1 VDTGDGH
8 RGAARVRRRGLRL
21 SAVDPLARDPRVALA
36 EERTLLA
43 WVRTGLALMG
53 FGFVVARFGVFLHEM
68 GAPQPMPH
76 GSGKSVWIGAGLVV
90 LGVAVNVAAAV
101 QHTRRLRSLARGEV
115 FVPRPTFGVVVSLVL
130 AAIGFAMAVYLTV
143 LGR

>member
-1 VDTGDGH
+1 M
-8 RGAARVRRRGLRL
+8 
-21 SAVDPLARDPRVALA
+21 ALA

-68 GAPQPMPH
+68 GAPFPDRAAS
-76 GSGKSVWIGAGLVV
+76 GSGRSVWIGAGLVA

-101 QHTRRLRSLARGEV
+101 QHTRRLRTLAHGEL
-115 FVPRPTFGVVVSLVL
+115 FTPRPTFGVTVALLL
-130 AAIGFAMAVYLTV
+130 AAIGLGMTLYLMI
-143 LGR
+143 LAS